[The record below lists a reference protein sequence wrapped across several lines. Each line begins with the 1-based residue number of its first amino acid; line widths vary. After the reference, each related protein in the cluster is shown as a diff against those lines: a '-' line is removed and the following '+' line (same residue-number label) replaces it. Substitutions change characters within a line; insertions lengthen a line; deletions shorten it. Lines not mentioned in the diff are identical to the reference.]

1 MFRCAAC
8 LVVDV
13 FGWLC
18 KKSEKLT
25 YASARAIGVK
35 YSAHDAYDVH
45 EVKELFVKTF
55 SDSEGE
61 SEGLLIGALVEELL
75 TTTDRRDLRVF
86 AAREGDFLAGCILFT
101 RLTFEGDMDAFLL
114 APVAVLTR
122 YQGKGV
128 GQQLIRFGLES
139 LREEGV
145 PQAFTY
151 GDPAFYSK
159 VGFRPVTED
168 MLRAP
173 LPLTQP
179 EGWLCQSLNGHD
191 IPRIPGKSSCVKAF
205 DNPAYW

>member
-1 MFRCAAC
+1 
-8 LVVDV
+8 
-13 FGWLC
+13 
-18 KKSEKLT
+18 
-25 YASARAIGVK
+25 VK
-35 YSAHDAYDVH
+35 FSAHDSWDVH
-45 EVKELFVKTF
+45 EVKELFVRTF

-61 SEGLLIGALVEELL
+61 SEGLLIGDLVEELL

-86 AAREGDFLAGCILFT
+86 AAADGDSPAGYILFT
-101 RLTFEGDMDAFLL
+101 RLTFESDIEAFLL

-128 GQQLIRFGLES
+128 GQGLIRFGLES
-139 LREEGV
+139 LRQEGV
-145 PQAFTY
+145 ALAFTY

-168 MLRAP
+168 MIRAP

-179 EGWLCQSLNGHD
+179 EGWLCQSLTGDD
-191 IPRIPGKSSCVKAF
+191 IPRIPGESSCVKAF